1 MITPLLYHRTLS
13 TSLFREA
20 HSVDNVTA
28 HSVDNVTAHSVDNV
42 TAHSVD
48 NVTPTR
54 SINVVIEIF

>member
-28 HSVDNVTAHSVDNV
+28 HSVDNVT
-42 TAHSVD
+42 
-48 NVTPTR
+48 PTR